1 MSSFYELKNR
11 INTVKNTGQV
21 TKALQIVAA
30 AKQRKSQNNLNNS
43 RYVRNAL
50 QKIITQIRK
59 ELGHA
64 IEKNNLPQFFI
75 PNLESNRILMVTV
88 MSKRGLCGPLN
99 SKLFYKILLNKS
111 ELEKKG
117 YDVHFI
123 SVNKMAQKFLHNF
136 NENIIAFFSD
146 ISENPSLDDVRPII
160 NLVKEVYPKYR
171 AVFLCY
177 SDFVKSGVYEQKITQ
192 LLPIDIT
199 EGDNENPNNNLHL
212 LYSQYILEPDPV
224 YVLDEMSNLYV
235 DLEIYEAI
243 LSSIASEN
251 TARMISMSKA
261 TDNIQKLV
269 YQLTLKLNK
278 ERQARITKQVA
289 EISSN
294 L

>member
-21 TKALQIVAA
+21 TKALKIVAA
-30 AKQRKSQNNLNNS
+30 AKQKKSQTNLKNS
-43 RYVRNAL
+43 RYIRDAL
-50 QKIITQIRK
+50 QKIIAQIRK
-59 ELGHA
+59 ELGNA
-64 IEKNNLPQFFI
+64 IEKNYLPLLFI
-75 PNLESNRILMVTV
+75 PNLESNKVLMVTV

-99 SKLFYKILLNKS
+99 SKLFYKILLKKS
-111 ELEKKG
+111 ELEGKG
-117 YDVHFI
+117 YHVHFI
-123 SVNKMAQKFLHNF
+123 SVNKLAQKFLRNF
-136 NENIIAFFSD
+136 NEDVIAFFSD
-146 ISENPSLDDVRPII
+146 ISENPSLDDVSPII
-160 NLVKEVYPKYR
+160 NLVKESYTKYR
-171 AVFLCY
+171 YVFLCY
-177 SDFVKSGVYEQKITQ
+177 SDFVKSGIYEQKINQ
-192 LLPIDIT
+192 LLPIDLP
-199 EGDNENPNNNLHL
+199 ENSNDNHDKNRNL
-212 LYSQYILEPDPV
+212 LYSQYIIEPDPV
-224 YVLDEMSNLYV
+224 YVLDQMSNLYV

-289 EISSN
+289 EISAN